1 LTKRSNEPATI
12 RLPERLTS
20 LRNHEGQ
27 RHVRCCVRG
36 PHKTPTPPTQDGI
49 SINPQESVAAPHRTL
64 RSRVFPARITPSRT
78 DARQPLDS
86 ATSSERPTSH
96 GRGWRRVT
104 LGALRE
110 AITDQVSLAAAGC
123 GFYATLALFPAI
135 SVLISFYGLVFD
147 VIAVEQQLAVVQ
159 RLLPPPAYTLIDDR
173 VHELVSQPNNAL
185 SISLI
190 VSLIVAFW
198 SASAGTKSVLSALNV
213 AYDTVEQRGILG
225 FQLIAL
231 AMTLCAVVAAVL
243 AIAVLVFLPTV
254 IAFVGLSDYSAALI
268 NGFSMAL
275 LIVLVGGTIALLYR
289 YGPSRS
295 PPPEQRIF
303 PGAVLATVLWLIAST
318 GLSFYVSHIASLG
331 VTYGPIGAVVAIML
345 WFYLT
350 AYAVLLGAEVNAQ
363 LEHGH
368 QPKPGLSAGK

>member
-1 LTKRSNEPATI
+1 M
-12 RLPERLTS
+12 
-20 LRNHEGQ
+20 
-27 RHVRCCVRG
+27 
-36 PHKTPTPPTQDGI
+36 
-49 SINPQESVAAPHRTL
+49 
-64 RSRVFPARITPSRT
+64 
-78 DARQPLDS
+78 
-86 ATSSERPTSH
+86 
-96 GRGWRRVT
+96 T

-110 AITDQVSLAAAGC
+110 AVSDQVSLAAAGC

-135 SVLISFYGLVFD
+135 SVLISVYGLAFD
-147 VIAVEQQLAVVQ
+147 VLSVEQQLAVVR

-225 FQLIAL
+225 FQLVAL

-254 IAFVGLSDYSAALI
+254 IAFVGLSDYGAALI

-289 YGPSRS
+289 YGPSRN
-295 PPPEQRIF
+295 PPPSQRIF

-331 VTYGPIGAVVAIML
+331 VTYGPLGAVVAIML

-363 LEHGH
+363 LEHGFE
-368 QPKPGLSAGK
+368 PKPGFSAGK